1 MAVKA
6 LSIITIWVAV
16 VLSLC
21 LCITVASTQHVDIE
35 EWDSDSRGQVTKVAQ
50 KNVAHKRKS

>member
-35 EWDSDSRGQVTKVAQ
+35 DWDSDSRGQVTKVALR
-50 KNVAHKRKS
+50 NIAYIRKS